1 MSQQILGNVPPIVFV
16 KDKEAAAVKK
26 VIVILDST
34 YKYHAN
40 VGPRYHNV
48 WEYWESWLLKN
59 YILIATLKIGLCLYL
74 YFMFQSILVKNL

>member
-48 WEYWESWLLKN
+48 WEY
-59 YILIATLKIGLCLYL
+59 
-74 YFMFQSILVKNL
+74 